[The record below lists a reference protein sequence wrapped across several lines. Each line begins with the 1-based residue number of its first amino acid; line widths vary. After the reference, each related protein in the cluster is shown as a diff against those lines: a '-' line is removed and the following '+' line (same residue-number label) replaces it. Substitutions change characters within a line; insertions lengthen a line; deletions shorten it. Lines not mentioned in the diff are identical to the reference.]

1 MKRSEQENGE
11 TTGKHSPIPKEEKG
25 KRGKKG
31 KKGKKGRETKQRS
44 NEIIPQGQ
52 PMRCEE

>member
-11 TTGKHSPIPKEEKG
+11 TTGKHSQIPKEEKG
-25 KRGKKG
+25 KRG
-31 KKGKKGRETKQRS
+31 RETEQRS